1 MKRKAKQRQ
10 QAERKGNYSVEG
22 SIVLYGHDDGTSE
35 EYTMFQLKERTRTQL
50 RVISYHIC
58 EVSV

>member
-22 SIVLYGHDDGTSE
+22 SISHYGHDDGTNE
-35 EYTMFQLKERTRTQL
+35 EYAMSQL
-50 RVISYHIC
+50 RSKN
-58 EVSV
+58 